1 LSESIFATTLAAVTA
16 TATLPGELFKTAA
29 AEAAAADGLREAS
42 SRSRARPIG
51 RWLAEQSTT
60 YLAVMIRQP
69 ASSPSADIC
78 PPRTL
83 LLEWRAPWWSVA
95 MSTIDVK
102 SWRKKI

>member
-16 TATLPGELFKTAA
+16 TATLPGELFKTAEA
-29 AEAAAADGLREAS
+29 AAAAAADGLREAS

-78 PPRTL
+78 PHGHFFLRGMPHGGVL
-83 LLEWRAPWWSVA
+83 PCQP
-95 MSTIDVK
+95 
-102 SWRKKI
+102 